1 MIMPDPKKPEELNE
15 LAGGWITE
23 RKNTQIP
30 TFLKFAYIFIA
41 GGCFAYFLFF
51 MNGDVNHSTRGNLV
65 RQMNQSTPSSS
76 SNGFMYIVAVLI
88 LIFAITA
95 IVFAFKKTHE
105 D

>member
-1 MIMPDPKKPEELNE
+1 MPDPKKPEELNE

-41 GGCFAYFLFF
+41 GGAFAYFLFF
-51 MNGDVNHSTRGNLV
+51 MNGDVNHSTRGPLV
-65 RQMNQSTPSSS
+65 RQMNQSTQS
-76 SNGFMYIVAVLI
+76 SNGFMYFVAALI
-88 LIFAITA
+88 LIFAVTA
-95 IVFAFKKTHE
+95 IVFAFKKSHE